1 MEDSNTNV
9 TEVIALYNYF
19 VQNFEQIGGLE
30 KLKDMEI
37 SINTSGAI
45 TNNAGLNT
53 SKMVIKIVI
62 VAAALAAVAYLFVQS
77 KKKGGMER

>member
-1 MEDSNTNV
+1 MENSNTNV

-30 KLKDMEI
+30 KLKDMDI
-37 SINTSGAI
+37 SISTSGGI
-45 TNNAGLNT
+45 VNNAGLNT
-53 SKMVIKIVI
+53 SKMIIKIVV
-62 VAAALAAVAYLFVQS
+62 VAVALAAIAYLFIQS